1 MFLGTSFAIQF
12 STSENIFSCKLIE
25 HIFAYKT
32 QQAFGAKKYVV
43 ARGDT
48 LKRGGTVLQIL
59 AWYLVKPIER
69 NTKRFAQGRGFS
81 KFNSAR
87 LGLGGACRRKG

>member
-1 MFLGTSFAIQF
+1 LPAKKSSLEIPEASHI

-32 QQAFGAKKYVV
+32 QQDFGAKKYVV

-48 LKRGGTVLQIL
+48 NDNIVYSIVLLLLSI
-59 AWYLVKPIER
+59 
-69 NTKRFAQGRGFS
+69 
-81 KFNSAR
+81 
-87 LGLGGACRRKG
+87 

>member
-1 MFLGTSFAIQF
+1 LPTKLSKILGLKNTWLLGGIQLNLATLYSLPAKKSSLEIPEASHI

-32 QQAFGAKKYVV
+32 QQDFEAKKYVV

-48 LKRGGTVLQIL
+48 K
-59 AWYLVKPIER
+59 
-69 NTKRFAQGRGFS
+69 
-81 KFNSAR
+81 
-87 LGLGGACRRKG
+87 

>member
-48 LKRGGTVLQIL
+48 L
-59 AWYLVKPIER
+59 
-69 NTKRFAQGRGFS
+69 F
-81 KFNSAR
+81 
-87 LGLGGACRRKG
+87 